1 RGHRDHLRRP
11 GAPVR
16 MVGSGY
22 PRQRGRVEHPDQ
34 PGSRHRHDGGGEPV
48 RGPARVD
55 GQRVPRL
62 PVRRPGGSGRTGA
75 HPGRGR
81 RGPGLAASAGVAS
94 GMVVN
99 TVMAMI
105 GLGAALAASKTLYTI
120 VKLIGAAYLVY
131 LGVMALWS
139 LRAKRSGS
147 APAEASGTTEAPE
160 PALSESRLWPAYRR
174 GFFANFLNPK
184 VVVFLVTLMPQFLPK
199 RPTVEEQV
207 LLGIVT
213 VVMVLLWFSTVALL
227 VSLLRKAFQRP

>member
-1 RGHRDHLRRP
+1 
-11 GAPVR
+11 
-16 MVGSGY
+16 
-22 PRQRGRVEHPDQ
+22 
-34 PGSRHRHDGGGEPV
+34 
-48 RGPARVD
+48 
-55 GQRVPRL
+55 
-62 PVRRPGGSGRTGA
+62 
-75 HPGRGR
+75 
-81 RGPGLAASAGVAS
+81 
-94 GMVVN
+94 MVVN

-139 LRAKRSGS
+139 LRARRSGTA
-147 APAEASGTTEAPE
+147 APEAAESPAPE
-160 PALSESRLWPAYRR
+160 PALSETRLWTAYRR

-227 VSLLRKAFQRP
+227 VSLLRKAFQRPRVAKVINGLTGVALIAVAGKIALD

>member
-1 RGHRDHLRRP
+1 MASEGLQLLGYAGVVVLGAMSP
-11 GAPVR
+11 G
-16 MVGSGY
+16 
-22 PRQRGRVEHPDQ
+22 PDFAVV
-34 PGSRHRHDGGGEPV
+34 SRHSALGG
-48 RGPARVD
+48 
-55 GQRVPRL
+55 
-62 PVRRPGGSGRTGA
+62 
-75 HPGRGR
+75 

-131 LGVMALWS
+131 LGVTALWS
-139 LRAKRSGS
+139 LRAKRSGA
-147 APAEASGTTEAPE
+147 APAEASGAAEATESPAPE
-160 PALSESRLWPAYRR
+160 PVPVESRLWTAYRR

-227 VSLLRKAFQRP
+227 VSLLRKAFQRPRVAKVINGLTGVALIAVAGKIALD

>member
-1 RGHRDHLRRP
+1 MASESLQLLGYAGVVVLGAMSP
-11 GAPVR
+11 G
-16 MVGSGY
+16 
-22 PRQRGRVEHPDQ
+22 PDFAVV
-34 PGSRHRHDGGGEPV
+34 SRHSALGG
-48 RGPARVD
+48 
-55 GQRVPRL
+55 
-62 PVRRPGGSGRTGA
+62 
-75 HPGRGR
+75 

-147 APAEASGTTEAPE
+147 APAEASRTTEAPE

-227 VSLLRKAFQRP
+227 VSLLRKAFQRPRVAKVINGLTGVALIAVAGKIALD

>member
-1 RGHRDHLRRP
+1 MASEGLQLLGYAGVVVLGAMSP
-11 GAPVR
+11 G
-16 MVGSGY
+16 
-22 PRQRGRVEHPDQ
+22 PDFAVV
-34 PGSRHRHDGGGEPV
+34 SRHSALGG
-48 RGPARVD
+48 
-55 GQRVPRL
+55 
-62 PVRRPGGSGRTGA
+62 
-75 HPGRGR
+75 

-227 VSLLRKAFQRP
+227 VSLLRKAFQRPRVAKVINGLTGVALIAVAGKIALD